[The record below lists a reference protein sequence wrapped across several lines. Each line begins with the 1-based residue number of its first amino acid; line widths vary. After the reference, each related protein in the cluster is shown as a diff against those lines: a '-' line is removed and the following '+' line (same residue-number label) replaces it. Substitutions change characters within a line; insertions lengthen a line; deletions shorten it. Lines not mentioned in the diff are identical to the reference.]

1 MSSSEDK
8 KQRECKVVMIG
19 DTGVGKT
26 HLLAR
31 YLYNTF
37 DLNTPSTVSATFAT
51 KKVKKENGDE
61 IVLQL
66 WDTAG
71 QEAYKGLTKLYFK
84 NAYGIII
91 VYDITRR
98 DSFEEIKNYW
108 YQQVKES
115 VNQNVKIVI
124 VGNKFDLF
132 TNGKVD
138 EEEVRTFAKSIGAM
152 FQLTSAKTS
161 SGVDKLFEDLAN
173 SFDGSENC
181 QGNNGNH
188 IEKNKEKKNRDK
200 KKFC

>member
-1 MSSSEDK
+1 MSSLKDE
-8 KQRECKVVMIG
+8 KQNEYKVVLVG
-19 DTGVGKT
+19 ESGVGKT
-26 HLLAR
+26 NLITR
-31 YLYNTF
+31 YIYKVF
-37 DLNTPSTVSATFAT
+37 GQYQPRTPPTY
-51 KKVKKENGDE
+51 VKKTIKRNDGKE
-61 IVLQL
+61 IILQI
-66 WDTAG
+66 WDTVG
-71 QEAYKGLTKLYFK
+71 EEVYRTFTKLFFK
-84 NAYGIII
+84 NAAGIII
-91 VYDITRR
+91 VYDITRK
-98 DSFEEIKNYW
+98 DSFDEIKNYW

-152 FQLTSAKTS
+152 FQLTSTLTS

-188 IEKNKEKKNRDK
+188 IKKNKKKKNSDK

>member
-1 MSSSEDK
+1 MSSLKDE
-8 KQRECKVVMIG
+8 KQNEYKVVLVG
-19 DTGVGKT
+19 ESGVGKT
-26 HLLAR
+26 NLITR
-31 YLYNTF
+31 YIYKVF
-37 DLNTPSTVSATFAT
+37 GQYQPRTPPTY
-51 KKVKKENGDE
+51 VKKTIKRNDGKE
-61 IVLQL
+61 IILQI
-66 WDTAG
+66 WDTVG
-71 QEAYKGLTKLYFK
+71 EEVYRTFTKLFFK
-84 NAYGIII
+84 NAAGIII
-91 VYDITRR
+91 VYDITRK
-98 DSFEEIKNYW
+98 DSFDEIKNYW

-152 FQLTSAKTS
+152 FQLTSTLTS